1 MRFPTLAAAGIAA
14 LVLASTASA
23 GPYTLSSTTTASGP
37 SPFSGCTADSRAAQE
52 ATGSI
57 LYPNSE
63 PEMRADVN
71 PTNSANIVGAY
82 QQDRWSDG
90 GARGL
95 VASWTKNGGA
105 TWHPVVIPNVTA
117 CSGNLQY
124 ARASDPW
131 VSFAPN
137 GDLYAISLSF
147 NQPGLPSPAN
157 AIFVNKSTNGG
168 ESWGAPIAIAADDT
182 NGLDKQ
188 SITADPLDSNYVYAA
203 WDRFVSPPGFPP
215 SDLGRFHA
223 AAYVQQAFFSRSTDG
238 GATWEPSRVLYNP
251 GTQAGTIGSII
262 NVLPDRTLVDGFVV
276 FANHKRE
283 IRGAYVADVRSTD
296 LGATW
301 SKKATLIAPVDPS
314 FPGPTDPDHPDL
326 IIRGGELPDFAVDRS
341 NGNLY
346 AVWDDDLPDG
356 LDKVFFS
363 QSTDGG
369 LTWSAPVKINKTP
382 TNVPTLDQQAF
393 TATVKV
399 AADGTIGVTYYDFR
413 NNTSAPGLT
422 TDYWFVHCH
431 TSCTNPANWA
441 ETHVAGPFDEE
452 QAPYARGYFVGDYE
466 SMVTIGNVFG
476 AFYGQAVTR
485 DGETTPPFTFNP
497 AFNPT
502 DAFYSTLTP

>member
-1 MRFPTLAAAGIAA
+1 MRFSILAAAGISA

-23 GPYTLSSTTTASGP
+23 GPYTLTSTATASGP
-37 SPFSGCTADSRAAQE
+37 SPFAACTADQAAAQQ
-52 ATGSI
+52 AGGSV

-63 PEMRADVN
+63 PEPRVDVN
-71 PTNSANIVGAY
+71 PTNTSNIVGVY
-82 QQDRWSDG
+82 QQDRWNDG

-95 VASWTKNGGA
+95 VSSWSKDGGA
-105 TWHPVVIPNVTA
+105 TWHPVVIPDVSA
-117 CSGNLQY
+117 CSGNLNY

-137 GDLYAISLSF
+137 GDLYSISLSF
-147 NQPGLPSPAN
+147 NEPGLPSPAN
-157 AIFVNKSTNGG
+157 AILVNKSTNGG
-168 ESWGAPIAIAADDT
+168 ESWGAPIAIAADST

-188 SITADPLDSNYVYAA
+188 SITADPFDSHFVYAA

-223 AAYVQQAFFSRSTDG
+223 AAFVQQAFFSRSTDG
-238 GATWEPSRVLYNP
+238 GATWEPGRVLYNP

-276 FANHKRE
+276 FANHKRQ

-296 LGATW
+296 LGVTW
-301 SKKATLIAPVDPS
+301 SKKATLIAPVDAS
-314 FPGPTDPDHPDL
+314 FPGPTDPDNTGKT
-326 IIRGGELPDFAVDRS
+326 IRGGELPDFAVDRT

-356 LDKVFFS
+356 IDKIYFS

-369 LTWSAPVKINKTP
+369 LTWSTPVKINQTP
-382 TNVPTLDQQAF
+382 TNIPDLDQQAF

-399 AADGTIGVTYYDFR
+399 AANGTVGVTYYDFR

-431 TSCTNPANWA
+431 GTCTNPANWA
-441 ETHVAGPFDEE
+441 ETHVAGPFDTE
-452 QAPYARGYFVGDYE
+452 QAADAGGFFLGDYE
-466 SMVTIGNVFG
+466 GMATIGNVFG
-476 AFYGQAVTR
+476 PFYDQAVSR
-485 DGETTPPFTFNP
+485 AANNP
-497 AFNPT
+497 S
-502 DAFYSTLTP
+502 DVFYSTLTP